1 MSTGQSTTMR
11 FTAITH
17 TALLSDAVMTETI
30 TGLTSFTPRS
40 ANAILDVR
48 YEVDPGSATP
58 MAVFTR
64 RGADIRKILG
74 TSPNLLPTFTGNVR
88 AGFPI
93 GLKAGF
99 FQVVEQQ
106 IAGTPG
112 ASDPLSLTLARP
124 LDV

>member
-1 MSTGQSTTMR
+1 MSTGASTTMR
-11 FTAITH
+11 FTGVTH
-17 TALLSDAVMTETI
+17 SAVLSDSVLTETI

-40 ANAILDVR
+40 SNAILDVR
-48 YEVDPGSATP
+48 YEIDPGSATP

-74 TSPNLLPTFTGNVR
+74 TSPNLLPSFTGNIR

>member
-1 MSTGQSTTMR
+1 MSTGASTTMR
-11 FTAITH
+11 FTAQTH
-17 TALLSDAVMTETI
+17 TALLSDAVLTETI

-40 ANAILDVR
+40 SNAILDVR

-64 RGADIRKILG
+64 RGADTRKILG
-74 TSPNLLPTFTGNVR
+74 TSPNLLPTFTGNIR

-93 GLKAGF
+93 GLRAGF

>member
-11 FTAITH
+11 FTGVTH
-17 TALLSDAVMTETI
+17 TALLSDSVLTETI

-40 ANAILDVR
+40 SNAIIDVR

-74 TSPNLLPTFTGNVR
+74 TSPNLLPTFTGNIR

>member
-1 MSTGQSTTMR
+1 MSTGASTTMR
-11 FTAITH
+11 FTGVTH
-17 TALLSDAVMTETI
+17 TALLSDSVLTETI

-40 ANAILDVR
+40 SNAILDVR

-74 TSPNLLPTFTGNVR
+74 TSPNLLPTFTGNIR

-112 ASDPLSLTLARP
+112 ASDPISLTLARP

>member
-11 FTAITH
+11 FTGVTH
-17 TALLSDAVMTETI
+17 TALLSDSVLTETI

-40 ANAILDVR
+40 ANAIIDVR

-74 TSPNLLPTFTGNVR
+74 TSPNLLPTFTGNIR

>member
-1 MSTGQSTTMR
+1 MSTGASTTMR
-11 FTAITH
+11 FTGVTH
-17 TALLSDAVMTETI
+17 TALLSDSVLTETI

-40 ANAILDVR
+40 SNAILDVR

-74 TSPNLLPTFTGNVR
+74 TSPNLLPSFTGNIR